1 MVRAYVSILTEAG
14 TSPDVVEHLRDLE
27 SVRQADIVAGEF
39 DIVAEIEAES
49 ERGLLSVVTENIR
62 PRDGVGQTR
71 TYIVLD

>member
-14 TSPDVVEHLRDLE
+14 TSPDVIEHLRDLE

-49 ERGLLSVVTENIR
+49 ERGLLSLVTEDIR
-62 PRDGVGQTR
+62 PCDGVGQTR